1 MVEDEDGVEKE
12 SEHERPPR
20 HEISK
25 NIVQTARGQAAGSS
39 ATAKGRSVVRGR
51 DKEKGNATP
60 S

>member
-1 MVEDEDGVEKE
+1 VEIQLQALMVEDEDGVEEE

-39 ATAKGRSVVRGR
+39 ATAKGRVGR
-51 DKEKGNATP
+51 VGG
-60 S
+60 